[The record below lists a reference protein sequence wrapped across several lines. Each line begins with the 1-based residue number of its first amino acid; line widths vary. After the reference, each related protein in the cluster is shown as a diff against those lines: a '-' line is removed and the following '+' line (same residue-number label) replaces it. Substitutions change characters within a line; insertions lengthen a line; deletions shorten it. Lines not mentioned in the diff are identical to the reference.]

1 MIKFFSKFIERKL
14 LAPGSNIIKK
24 LYLIR
29 KVYLTNLFRTFH
41 AQFGEDII
49 LKGFL
54 LKTVSDGFF
63 VDIGCFHPRKYNNT
77 YKLYKK
83 GWRGI
88 NIDLDELKIQAFNML
103 RPEDC
108 NILAAISDKESTVKV
123 YDFDFFSVI
132 TTVDKEVAQKSENE
146 IKWERKIKTQT
157 LNSVIDSSQFAGRQ
171 IDVLSVDVEGHDLNV
186 LKSLDFERY
195 QPKIILIESHLLN
208 IDLIIKSDLYLFL
221 KKRGYHFIN
230 WVGLSLFFVRPD
242 NDMLSS
248 LVLSYLKVEAGQI
261 KSDSN
266 GF

>member
-1 MIKFFSKFIERKL
+1 MGVWSKFIEKKL
-14 LAPGSNIIKK
+14 LAPGLNIIKK

-54 LKTVSDGFF
+54 LKNISDGFF
-63 VDIGCFHPRKYNNT
+63 VDVGCYHPRKYNNT

-88 NIDLDELKIQAFNML
+88 NIDLDELKIQAFKML

-108 NILAAISDKESTVKV
+108 NVLAAVSDKEGTVKV

-132 TTVDKEVAQKSENE
+132 STVNQEVAQKSENE
-146 IKWERKIKTQT
+146 IKWEKEIKTQT
-157 LNSVIDSSQFAGRQ
+157 LSSIIDSSRFARRQ

-186 LKSLDFERY
+186 LKSLDFEKY
-195 QPKIILIESHLLN
+195 QPKIILIESHLMN
-208 IDLIIKSDLYLFL
+208 IDLIINSDLYLFL
-221 KKRGYHFIN
+221 EEKEYHFIN
-230 WVGLSLFFVRPD
+230 WVGLTLFFVHPD
-242 NDMLSS
+242 NDILGS
-248 LVLSYLKVEAGQI
+248 LVHSNFRVATEQE
-261 KSDSN
+261 KSDN
-266 GF
+266 KGF